1 MDRKDTAILILV
13 AILIGPL
20 VLTGYTISQQS
31 PGIGGGGGAGGIPD
45 WVNEQGGGVEAC
57 SYLIYREGSITYAKN
72 QQPGTN
78 RGRNQFSDSSANS
91 VFVNVLAQLTR
102 GTICVKA
109 SSSEYQV
116 TSSLTWA
123 SNVNLKCEGFGT
135 QITIDAGAIDLISI
149 PDGATNIFI
158 QDCYMRNFNIAVGS
172 GIITTVGSVTAL
184 NVIHNFLVG
193 SNGAIEAQSCSDC
206 IIDGN
211 AIQATRTAISLRSLF
226 RTIISNNIVQ
236 NTNDNCIDIGTV
248 QDVTVTGNICRDTQG
263 TPTTINGVYVDTV
276 QGALS
281 ITGNEIRNILR
292 NGIQLN
298 TITGPMTAV
307 SISGNTIVLP
317 GQVAGGDAGIYL
329 FGDTTRRVYNVTI
342 AGNFISHPGRQGILI
357 EFSTNIVVS
366 GNILNNA
373 GTISSANGYGIRL
386 DESTEVVITSN
397 RASDNSQYGIG
408 IFSSSSQILVTGNDV
423 RGNTVGGMSITGGLT
438 GILVRDNLGFI
449 TENMGATSVADGGT
463 ISHGLVSTPTTVQC
477 TTSITDEFCSVT
489 ALAATTFTVTITK
502 HDGTA
507 GTTQIIYWY
516 AVFIP

>member
-1 MDRKDTAILILV
+1 MDRKDIAIIVLV

-20 VLTGYTISQQS
+20 LVTGYTIQQS
-31 PGIGGGGGAGGIPD
+31 PGIGGGGGIGPPIEP
-45 WVNEQGGGVEAC
+45 GVLSKPCA
-57 SYLIYREGSITYAKN
+57 YTIYKE
-72 QQPGTN
+72 GTN
-78 RGRNQFSDSSANS
+78 VFASNCATGKNDYSGNS
-91 VFVNVLAQLTR
+91 EAVFESVVTATTT
-102 GTICVKA
+102 GTIFVKSA
-109 SSSEYQV
+109 TTAYTV
-116 TSSLTWA
+116 TTTKTWK
-123 SNVNLKCEGFGT
+123 SNVNLVCEGFNA

-149 PDGATNIFI
+149 PDGATNILI
-158 QDCYMRNFNIAVGS
+158 QNCYMRNFNIAVGS
-172 GIITTVGSVTAL
+172 GIITTVAGVTAL

-193 SNGAIEAQSCSDC
+193 SNGAVEAQACSDC

-211 AIQATRTAISLRSLF
+211 AVQSTRTAISMRSLF
-226 RTIISNNIVQ
+226 RTVISNNIVQ

-248 QDVTVTGNICRDTQG
+248 QDVTVTANICRDTQG
-263 TPTTINGVYVDTV
+263 TPTTINGIYVDTV

-298 TITGPMTAV
+298 TITGVMSGVT
-307 SISGNTIVLP
+307 ISGNTIILP

-329 FGDTTRRVYNVTI
+329 FGSTTRRVYNVTI
-342 AGNFISHPGRQGILI
+342 TGNLISHPGRQGILI
-357 EFSTNIVVS
+357 EYSTNIVVS
-366 GNILNNA
+366 GNILNNG

-386 DESTEVVITSN
+386 DESSEIVMTGN

-408 IFSSSSQILVTGNDV
+408 IFSSSSQILATGNDV
-423 RGNTVGGMSITGGLT
+423 RGNTAGGMSITGGLT

-463 ISHGLVSTPTTVQC
+463 VSHGLVSAPTMVSC

-507 GTTQIIYWY
+507 GTTQTIYWY
-516 AVFIP
+516 AVFNP